1 MQTFLT
7 TISGRPGT
15 PTGIEVPAHVV
26 SALGSKKNPAV
37 RVVVSRPGVAGEY
50 RYRSTV
56 AVMGGVFMVPLSAA
70 HRDAAGVQAGDP
82 ISVGLELD
90 TEPRTV
96 ELPDDLAAALGEQE
110 GAAAAFAALA
120 PSRRKEAVRQLE
132 DAKTPETRER
142 RLKKL
147 LSQLG

>member
-1 MQTFLT
+1 MQTFST
-7 TISGRPGT
+7 TLSGRPGT

-26 SALGSKKNPAV
+26 SALGPRKNPAV

-56 AVMGGVFMVPLSAA
+56 AVMGGAFMVPLSAA
-70 HRDAAGVQAGDP
+70 HRAASGLQAGDP

-96 ELPDDLAAALGEQE
+96 ELPADLAVALSGQA
-110 GAAAAFAALA
+110 GATEAFAALA
-120 PSRRKEAVRQLE
+120 PSKRKEAARQLE